1 MNKGLI
7 SINSTDPKRNISV
20 YGSGSAAEEVDGKVL
35 FSLFDDSLIGGAGDS
50 VKTTS
55 QVPEQIINDFAD
67 EILVGLTLQYR
78 EPLEA
83 DITFTTNEPASD
95 FASAY
100 GRGFNQT
107 FSNNLNSSVIN
118 LETTR
123 ILIFR
128 LVPLV
133 NYQGNLISKIEL
145 ITQLQEL
152 LSV

>member
-1 MNKGLI
+1 MVRQQKKLTVK
-7 SINSTDPKRNISV
+7 SS
-20 YGSGSAAEEVDGKVL
+20 
-35 FSLFDDSLIGGAGDS
+35 FLFDDSLIGGAGDS
-50 VKTTS
+50 VKSTS

-123 ILIFR
+123 IPNI
-128 LVPLV
+128 
-133 NYQGNLISKIEL
+133 QAGSSGEL
-145 ITQLQEL
+145 
-152 LSV
+152 SGKFDFKK